1 MPLNCTKVAP
11 VKFVPV
17 KIMES
22 LAAPLV
28 GVKLVM
34 VGAGVKLLVLVAV
47 PPGVVTEMGPVVAP
61 VGTVKVIWEI
71 AFTVKL
77 LAMVPLNLTAE
88 TPVKLVPVRITAVPT
103 APLLGLKLVIV
114 GATTVT
120 VKLVLLVA
128 VPPGVVTEMGPVV
141 APLGTRAVS

>member
-1 MPLNCTKVAP
+1 MAP

-17 KIMES
+17 RIMVS

-34 VGAGVKLLVLVAV
+34 VGAGVKLLALVAV
-47 PPGVVTEMGPVVAP
+47 PPGVVTEMVPVVAP
-61 VGTVKVIWEI
+61 VGTATVIWEI

-77 LAMVPLNLTAE
+77 PALVPLNLTAV
-88 TPVKLVPVRITAVPT
+88 TPVKLVPVRITEVPT

-120 VKLVLLVA
+120 VKLVLLVT
-128 VPPGVVTEMGPVV
+128 VPPGVVTAIGPVV